1 MVEFITEMIK
11 IYNYNLK
18 KTRNKYLN
26 PNCTIIK
33 WQNLQINSENILL
46 KPNKCIP

>member
-11 IYNYNLK
+11 YIITILK
-18 KTRNKYLN
+18 KSRNKYLN

-46 KPNKCIP
+46 KPKKCIA